1 MNNAIILGAIT
12 LHTKL
17 IIMAPINRRSFIEYS
32 SILGAGTLLS
42 PKAIHQV
49 INTKNKI
56 RVGVIGT
63 GMRGQ
68 SHVSLLLQ
76 RDDVEVAAICDIDQS
91 MIDST
96 LKQYEKYN
104 ATKPNIYKDGPY
116 DYSNMLAKEDLDA
129 VIIATPWRWH
139 TEMAVASMEAGIYT
153 GMEVCGGFSLDECWQ
168 LVNTHEKTGTH
179 LYFLENVCFRR
190 DVMAILQMV
199 RKDMFGEMV
208 HLECGYQHD
217 LRGVKFNN
225 GKTPYNSG
233 VEFGEKGFSE
243 SKWRTLHSVGRNGDL
258 YPTHGIG
265 PISQYIDINRGN
277 RLAYI
282 TSMSSKSRGLHDY
295 IVNHI
300 KGGPDHP
307 NAKQKFKL
315 GDKVTSMIKTNND
328 ETIVLHHDTNL
339 PRPYSLGFRVQ
350 GTKGLWQVDNKSLYI
365 EGISPSH
372 RWESQDKYMEKH
384 DHPLWQMYE
393 KQAVGAG
400 HGGMDFFLLHSFIE
414 HVKNKKVAPFDAYDA
429 ATWLSITPLSEQ
441 SIALGSEPMAFP
453 DFTRGKWIDRRR
465 TFALESDTF

>member
-1 MNNAIILGAIT
+1 
-12 LHTKL
+12 
-17 IIMAPINRRSFIEYS
+17 
-32 SILGAGTLLS
+32 
-42 PKAIHQV
+42 
-49 INTKNKI
+49 
-56 RVGVIGT
+56 
-63 GMRGQ
+63 
-68 SHVSLLLQ
+68 
-76 RDDVEVAAICDIDQS
+76 
-91 MIDST
+91 
-96 LKQYEKYN
+96 
-104 ATKPNIYKDGPY
+104 
-116 DYSNMLAKEDLDA
+116 
-129 VIIATPWRWH
+129 
-139 TEMAVASMEAGIYT
+139 
-153 GMEVCGGFSLDECWQ
+153 
-168 LVNTHEKTGTH
+168 
-179 LYFLENVCFRR
+179 
-190 DVMAILQMV
+190 
-199 RKDMFGEMV
+199 
-208 HLECGYQHD
+208 
-217 LRGVKFNN
+217 
-225 GKTPYNSG
+225 
-233 VEFGEKGFSE
+233 
-243 SKWRTLHSVGRNGDL
+243 
-258 YPTHGIG
+258 
-265 PISQYIDINRGN
+265 
-277 RLAYI
+277 
-282 TSMSSKSRGLHDY
+282 MSSKSRGLHDY